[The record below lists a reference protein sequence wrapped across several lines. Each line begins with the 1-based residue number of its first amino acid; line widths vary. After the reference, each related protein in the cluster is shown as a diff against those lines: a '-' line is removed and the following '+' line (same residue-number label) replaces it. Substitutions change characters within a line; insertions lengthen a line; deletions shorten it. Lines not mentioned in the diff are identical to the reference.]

1 MDWSNL
7 ENKVTDIAT
16 LEGLYGAPAVASL
29 TKEIDYI
36 HPHYRAFIQA
46 APFAVLATAG
56 IGGLDASPRGD
67 PAGFVVVEDSK
78 TLLIPDR
85 RGNNRIDSLR
95 NIVADPRV
103 ALLFL
108 IPGIGETLRVNGKA
122 VISTAH
128 ALLDRFLIDGH
139 APRSVIV
146 VRVDAV
152 YFQCSRAIL
161 RSRLWD
167 PDQHVERGTLPSLGT
182 ILADLSGNSTDWEDY
197 DRDLPEHMKATLY

>member
-1 MDWSNL
+1 MDRTDFQHQ
-7 ENKVTDIAT
+7 VTDIAT
-16 LEGLYGAPAVASL
+16 LERLYGAPAAASL

-56 IGGLDASPRGD
+56 VGGLDASPRGD
-67 PAGFVVVEDSK
+67 AAGFVVVEDPK

-95 NIVADPRV
+95 NIVADARV

-108 IPGIGETLRVNGKA
+108 IPGVGETLRINGKA
-122 VISTAH
+122 VISTAP
-128 ALLDRFLIDGH
+128 ALLDRFRIDGR

-152 YFQCSRAIL
+152 YFQCARAIL
-161 RSRLWD
+161 RARLWD
-167 PDQHVERGTLPSLGT
+167 PAEHVERETLPSLGT
-182 ILADLSGNSTDWEDY
+182 ILAELSGNSADWADY
-197 DRDLPEHMKATLY
+197 DRDLSAHMKATLY

>member
-1 MDWSNL
+1 MDWIAA
-7 ENKVTDIAT
+7 EHKVTDIAT
-16 LEGLYGAPAVASL
+16 LERLYGPPTAASL

-36 HPHYRAFIQA
+36 HRHYRAFIQA
-46 APFAVLATAG
+46 APFAVLATSG
-56 IGGLDASPRGD
+56 VGGLDASPRGD
-67 PAGFVVVEDSK
+67 PAGFVVVEDTK

-85 RGNNRIDSLR
+85 RGNNRMDSLR

-108 IPGIGETLRVNGKA
+108 IPGVGETLRINGKA
-122 VISTAH
+122 VISTTP
-128 ALLDRFLIDGH
+128 ALLDRFRIDGN

-161 RSRLWD
+161 RSSLWD
-167 PDQHVERGTLPSLGT
+167 PDRHVERATLPSIGT
-182 ILADLSGNSTDWEDY
+182 ILAELSRSSTDWEDY
-197 DRDLPEHMKATLY
+197 DRDLSERLKTTLY